1 MVSPRT
7 QREMRSKIDG
17 CGRSDTVLFAG
28 AAVRA
33 ISVKV
38 FLGRP
43 SLWRGADNT
52 VQISLAE
59 VSATQFRVS
68 DPHL

>member
-33 ISVKV
+33 ISVKI
-38 FLGRP
+38 FLGRH

-52 VQISLAE
+52 VQIASLK
-59 VSATQFRVS
+59 SALLSFAFQIRTF
-68 DPHL
+68 